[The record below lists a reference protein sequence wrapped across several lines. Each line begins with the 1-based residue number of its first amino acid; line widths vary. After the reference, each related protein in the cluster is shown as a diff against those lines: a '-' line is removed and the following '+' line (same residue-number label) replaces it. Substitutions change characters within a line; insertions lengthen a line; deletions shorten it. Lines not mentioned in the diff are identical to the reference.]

1 MLDLLENFRRDES
14 VSHRVAVGKPHDA
27 LAVPQEF
34 AQAPDVESGLTAPS
48 GVDLREIVG
57 ERVAS
62 GAIDLP
68 ERTAELEAHEVF
80 EVAAA
85 FDEFGQ
91 DKEFPRVAQGDKT
104 TLPPDRSDI
113 ERSHVAREPVEGV
126 VGPELSRGAIGRVLV
141 AERARRH
148 GLDDRAAMNPSSREV
163 DQQRH
168 TVTVAFHVAPAP
180 ERRDGLHV
188 DVALENSV
196 EVPLEILASERG
208 HGKRSAKVVPSASA
222 EDSRRLR
229 GFFHETR
236 GLLQRFSFNRPW
248 HSRCTDSSSRFEE
261 RRKSMYPSLW
271 KKEQAFPFFGLRRDF
286 DKLFGDFMG
295 DRFPAALWENG
306 KEVLPAMD
314 VRETDEALIVEAELP
329 GLKPNEYE
337 VKVEEG
343 VLSIC
348 AERKQEKDEKTGSYH
363 RMERYYGR
371 MERQFA
377 LPANIEAEKVEAAYK
392 DGILM
397 VTLPKKAGA
406 KPKTITVK
414 VK

>member
-1 MLDLLENFRRDES
+1 
-14 VSHRVAVGKPHDA
+14 
-27 LAVPQEF
+27 
-34 AQAPDVESGLTAPS
+34 
-48 GVDLREIVG
+48 
-57 ERVAS
+57 
-62 GAIDLP
+62 
-68 ERTAELEAHEVF
+68 
-80 EVAAA
+80 
-85 FDEFGQ
+85 
-91 DKEFPRVAQGDKT
+91 
-104 TLPPDRSDI
+104 
-113 ERSHVAREPVEGV
+113 
-126 VGPELSRGAIGRVLV
+126 
-141 AERARRH
+141 
-148 GLDDRAAMNPSSREV
+148 
-163 DQQRH
+163 
-168 TVTVAFHVAPAP
+168 
-180 ERRDGLHV
+180 
-188 DVALENSV
+188 
-196 EVPLEILASERG
+196 
-208 HGKRSAKVVPSASA
+208 
-222 EDSRRLR
+222 
-229 GFFHETR
+229 
-236 GLLQRFSFNRPW
+236 
-248 HSRCTDSSSRFEE
+248 
-261 RRKSMYPSLW
+261 MYPSLW